1 MPNYRVQGYIHM
13 ESTKEEADYDVVMED
28 QDLPPGPMDVFQYLV
43 SSGEIQIIETMWE
56 EVVYG

>member
-1 MPNYRVQGYIHM
+1 M
-13 ESTKEEADYDVVMED
+13 ESTRDEADYDVVMED

-56 EVVYG
+56 EMEEK